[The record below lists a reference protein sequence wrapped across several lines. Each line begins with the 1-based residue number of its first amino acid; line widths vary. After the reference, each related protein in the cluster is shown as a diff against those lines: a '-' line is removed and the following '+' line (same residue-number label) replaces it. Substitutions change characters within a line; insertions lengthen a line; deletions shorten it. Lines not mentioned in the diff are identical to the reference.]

1 MTDEEYDRALIAR
14 DPMMAPP
21 SRLGVSAS
29 SLPRGAGAEYSYTGP
44 ESYGNFLRS
53 LTTGATMNWSDEAEA
68 LARSRMAGGRSY
80 EEELRDIRNQ
90 YAAFAERNPFTSAA
104 GEFAGGVLPLAAT
117 YMLTPATGGAALP
130 AAAAATA
137 RSAGALAR
145 LKDVGAAALKS
156 AGIGAGQG
164 AVSFA
169 GGAGP
174 EEDRLTAAETGA
186 LVGGGL
192 GAAIP
197 IAFPAATAG
206 YRWLRSKLGSGQSA
220 EDIAAE
226 RLTRAA
232 ADARMSPAQIGQEVA
247 EGRAASIANVDPRF
261 GALAEEVAGASSAA
275 QREAEGLLAPRLA
288 TSLERTRAQVGQDL
302 RAGDYAP
309 EMAALKE
316 SRAAAANLSYRRAY
330 DAGDVVDDKIQEQL
344 RNPTIIEA
352 WKDAAEIARSNAN
365 AARSNAV
372 DAGEKFDPTQFLLR
386 APGDVPDVRTIDYLK
401 RALDANITAILKKA
415 EPTALEST
423 RLNDLITVR
432 NNLRDRAKDIMPDYR
447 NALDRFSTSRD
458 IEEAFLLGRKR
469 FNTMDPEEIRKMFR
483 AGGGLSEPERYA
495 FRTGVARDIYDSML
509 NAPAGGNV
517 AERIIRSV
525 GDEVRLRPLF
535 ESDAKFDLFKAAINR
550 ESQMVNQ
557 AKSILAAGEAGGRGR
572 VTSQPELQQ
581 QLVQAGAQAVTGS
594 PQTSL
599 ISLAARVAQSPGMTD
614 DTAVKMTRML
624 LSNKPEEVAAAVR
637 LIEDYSARAARSEA
651 RQAAAQ
657 RFGRRGTIAAAPFAP
672 MPEEEVQT
680 IR

>member
-1 MTDEEYDRALIAR
+1 MTEEEYDRALIAR

-21 SRLGVSAS
+21 SRMGVSAP
-29 SLPRGAGAEYSYTGP
+29 SLPRGTGAEFSYTRP

-68 LARSRMAGGRSY
+68 LARSRMPGGRSY

-104 GEFAGGVLPLAAT
+104 GEFVGGVLPLAAT

-137 RSAGALAR
+137 RTAGALAR
-145 LKDVGAAALKS
+145 LKDVGAAALKG

-197 IAFPAATAG
+197 IAFPGATAG

-226 RLTRAA
+226 RLARAA
-232 ADARMSPAQIGQEVA
+232 ADARMSPAQIGQEVT
-247 EGRAASIANVDPRF
+247 EGRAASIANVDPRL
-261 GALAEEVAGASSAA
+261 GALAEEAAGASSAA
-275 QREAEGLLAPRLA
+275 QREAEGLLRPRLA

-302 RAGDYAP
+302 RAGDYVP
-309 EMAALKE
+309 EVAALQE
-316 SRAAAANLSYRRAY
+316 SRAAAAKLSYRRAY
-330 DAGDVVDDKIQEQL
+330 DAGDVVDDQIQEQL
-344 RNPTIIEA
+344 RNPIIIEA

-365 AARSNAV
+365 AARSTAV
-372 DAGEKFDPTQFLLR
+372 RAGEEFDPTQFLIR

-401 RALDANITAILKKA
+401 RSLDANITAILKKS
-415 EPTALEST
+415 EPTAQEAT

-458 IEEAFLLGRKR
+458 IEEAFLLGRKQ
-469 FNTMDPEEIRKMFR
+469 FNAMDPEEIRKMFR
-483 AGGGLSEPERYA
+483 PGGLSEPERYA
-495 FRTGVARDIYDSML
+495 FRTGVARDIYDNML
-509 NAPAGGNV
+509 SAPAGGNV

-550 ESQMVNQ
+550 EAQMVNQ

-657 RFGRRGTIAAAPFAP
+657 RFARRGTIAAAPFAP
-672 MPEEEVQT
+672 MPEEAQP
-680 IR
+680 IQ